1 MATCPV
7 CDRDVEAQNP
17 SETDYGDRE
26 FAPAQ
31 AEYEGETY
39 GFCSE
44 DCKRRFESDP
54 SEYA

>member
-7 CDRDVEAQNP
+7 RDRDIEAQNP

-31 AEYEGETY
+31 AEYAGETY

-44 DCKRRFESDP
+44 NCKRRFESDP